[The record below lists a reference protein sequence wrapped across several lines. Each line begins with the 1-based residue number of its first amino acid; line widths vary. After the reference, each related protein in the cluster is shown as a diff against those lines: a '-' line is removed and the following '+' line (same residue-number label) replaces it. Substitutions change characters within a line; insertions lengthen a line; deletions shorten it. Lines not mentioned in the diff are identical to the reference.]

1 MSSFL
6 IKYQRRSGVLDIQAF
21 DSFVEATKIRL
32 KLDKENHD
40 PDLEIVAVL
49 GKAKS
54 IYENPILATFPQPKS
69 LYLYAS

>member
-6 IKYQRRSGVLDIQAF
+6 IKYQRRSGVLDIQTF
-21 DSFVEATKIRL
+21 DSFVEATKMRL

-49 GKAKS
+49 GESEEHVRKS
-54 IYENPILATFPQPKS
+54 HSRYFSA
-69 LYLYAS
+69 A

>member
-21 DSFVEATKIRL
+21 DSFVEATKMRL

-49 GKAKS
+49 GKSEEHIRKS
-54 IYENPILATFPQPKS
+54 HSRYFSA
-69 LYLYAS
+69 A